1 MKSKLLWLSEFRGL
15 NEMIDRKHNIKTR
28 TREDDSFRVI
38 FFTGCGLE
46 RIMFEELLTAFI
58 KGSPDPMDIFEEIKK
73 HYKRVL
79 KSMKAE
85 SEDLATAVNDHL
97 VEIEWLLEDGPQD
110 DEDKIRDQMQSVQLL
125 IGSRIAF
132 HLLNLTGWNWADARD
147 IFWVEEDYQRTGPS
161 EEKVKTGLDQLFSEN
176 QIKLPVLTQGG
187 LVGTDDNNSL
197 VIKMNSLIEGA
208 ARELNI
214 EMVRL

>member
-1 MKSKLLWLSEFRGL
+1 MKSKILWLSEFRDL

-28 TREDDSFRVI
+28 TREDDNFRVI
-38 FFTGCGLE
+38 FFTGCELE
-46 RIMFEELLTAFI
+46 CNMFEELLTSFI
-58 KGSPDPMDIFEEIKK
+58 KGTPDPMDIFEEIKK

-85 SEDLATAVNDHL
+85 SEDLATTINNHL

-132 HLLNLTGWNWADARD
+132 DLLNLTDWNWADARD
-147 IFWVEEDYQRTGPS
+147 IFEVEEDYQRTGPT
-161 EEKVKTGLDQLFSEN
+161 EEQVKSDLNQLLTGNPS
-176 QIKLPVLTQGG
+176 KLPILTQGG

-197 VIKMNSLIEGA
+197 AMEMDSLIERA
-208 ARELNI
+208 AVDLNVEL
-214 EMVRL
+214 VRL